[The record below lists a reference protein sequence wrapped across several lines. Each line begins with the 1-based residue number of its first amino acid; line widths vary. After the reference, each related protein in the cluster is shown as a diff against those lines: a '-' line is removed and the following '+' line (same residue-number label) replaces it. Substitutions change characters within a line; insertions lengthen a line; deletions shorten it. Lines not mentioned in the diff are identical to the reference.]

1 MLGCF
6 ADGKHLGCRFCGEG
20 NYSDIECPSSTCSFP
35 NEPVTPYYW
44 EPLCR
49 MGMLGCNADG
59 IHAQCRFCDYKP
71 FQKLACPGSARPP
84 YPDGKCWFPQ
94 GTSQSYKW
102 DPSCRWGKLGCWA
115 DGVNAFCRYCG
126 SGSGGVYEKIKCKK
140 EEKRSEASLFPWTR
154 AFSLPTPYSLQF
166 VDTVIDQCIFWVSGK
181 WDRRLSFKDGHLIG
195 IWQRFL
201 KKDQKWEKIRLA
213 DFPFEIFADL
223 QMFLLEKQSQLV
235 SVRSHVCKRIPSIA
249 RLTRRK
255 NACRKCDR
263 LIFAKGFLKTRW
275 QQDQRALNGKVLQTK
290 SSRPSKTL
298 LSNK

>member
-1 MLGCF
+1 MKKARKSNQPLKHQTSPGNAIRPLDPRFFWEPSCKQGMLGCF

-115 DGVNAFCRYCG
+115 DGVKRFLSLLRIRFWWCLW
-126 SGSGGVYEKIKCKK
+126 
-140 EEKRSEASLFPWTR
+140 KRSNAKRKKNARKLHSFHEPSCGT
-154 AFSLPTPYSLQF
+154 SLPANSGNSLQF

-181 WDRRLSFKDGHLIG
+181 WDRRP
-195 IWQRFL
+195 FL
-201 KKDQKWEKIRLA
+201 
-213 DFPFEIFADL
+213 
-223 QMFLLEKQSQLV
+223 
-235 SVRSHVCKRIPSIA
+235 
-249 RLTRRK
+249 
-255 NACRKCDR
+255 
-263 LIFAKGFLKTRW
+263 
-275 QQDQRALNGKVLQTK
+275 
-290 SSRPSKTL
+290 
-298 LSNK
+298 

>member
-102 DPSCRWGKLGCWA
+102 DPSCRWVKLGCWA

-154 AFSLPTPYSLQF
+154 AFSLPANSLLTSVCWYSN
-166 VDTVIDQCIFWVSGK
+166 WSM
-181 WDRRLSFKDGHLIG
+181 H
-195 IWQRFL
+195 
-201 KKDQKWEKIRLA
+201 
-213 DFPFEIFADL
+213 
-223 QMFLLEKQSQLV
+223 
-235 SVRSHVCKRIPSIA
+235 
-249 RLTRRK
+249 
-255 NACRKCDR
+255 
-263 LIFAKGFLKTRW
+263 
-275 QQDQRALNGKVLQTK
+275 
-290 SSRPSKTL
+290 L
-298 LSNK
+298 LSLRKLRQETFL